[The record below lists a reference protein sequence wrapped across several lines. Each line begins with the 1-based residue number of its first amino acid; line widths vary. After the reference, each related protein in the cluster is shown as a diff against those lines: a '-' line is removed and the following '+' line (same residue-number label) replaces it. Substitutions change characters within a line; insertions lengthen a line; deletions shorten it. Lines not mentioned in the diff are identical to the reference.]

1 MNIAEHVQRG
11 AASHPDRI
19 ALVFE
24 GQSWTYGELDAQSS
38 QVAGMFAAHGLSA
51 GERIALYLPNIPEFA
66 IGYLGILKLGAI
78 AVSVSTGWKHDELHY
93 VLKNCEARAVVT
105 IPDLRDNVPAGAVER
120 VYVCDEAF
128 AAARASADRLPGART
143 MQPTDP
149 AVIVYTS
156 GTTGRPKGA
165 VLSHSNVVKNIEAKQ
180 RYLGIRGDD
189 RGMLFLPLYHC
200 FGQNAVFNAM
210 LHAGAAVVLHRR
222 FDLEQV
228 LRSISDNQATM
239 FFGVPANFIVL
250 LARRPFAELTGV
262 RYWFSAAAPLPLE
275 IENAWRDTFGAPI
288 FQGYG
293 LSETSPFASYNHLS
307 EYRPGSIGTPIDG
320 VEMKIV
326 EPVTGA
332 DCAAG
337 EKGEVVVRGH
347 NVMLGYWGSPEET
360 AHAIRDGWFHTGD
373 IGRCDSEGYFFI
385 EDRLS
390 DMIISGGINVYP
402 AEVENVLHSHPA
414 VAEAAVYGIRELLL
428 GEQVR
433 ADIVLRPKTFLS
445 EAEIAGYCRQRL
457 AEVKV
462 PSIIRFV
469 QEIPKSPTGKILKR
483 VLRQEVV
490 EQRRNR
496 TRRRVNEQEARRWI
510 LGWLADNLETPPP
523 TDSLQV
529 PMANLGL
536 DSLRAV
542 RLVQGLNE
550 WLDMNLEP
558 TAPWSYA
565 TIAAMARHVAKG
577 PELQADDNNLAN
589 SERAAEILVL
599 AELKQLNR

>member
-11 AASHPDRI
+11 AASYPDRI
-19 ALVFE
+19 ALMFE
-24 GQSWTYGELDAQSS
+24 GQSWTYCELDDQSS
-38 QVAGMFAAHGLSA
+38 QAAGMFAADGLRA
-51 GERIALYLPNIPEFA
+51 GDRIALYLPNLPEFA
-66 IGYLGILKLGAI
+66 IAYLGILKLGAI
-78 AVSVSTGWKHDELHY
+78 AVSISTGWKHDELHH
-93 VLKNCEARAVVT
+93 VLDNCGARAVVT
-105 IPDLRDNVPAGAVER
+105 TPDLREHIPPGSVEH

-128 AAARASADRLPGART
+128 AVALASADRFPGPRA
-143 MQPTDP
+143 MQPGDP

-165 VLSHSNVVKNIEAKQ
+165 VLSHANVVENIEAKR
-180 RYLGIRGDD
+180 RYLGIGSGD

-210 LHAGAAVVLHRR
+210 LQAGAAVVLHRR

-228 LRSISDNQATM
+228 LRSIADHQVTM

-250 LARRPFAELTGV
+250 LSRLPFAEVAGI

-275 IENAWRDTFGAPI
+275 VENAWRNTFGAPI

-307 EYRPGSIGTPIDG
+307 EYRPGSIGAPIEG
-320 VEMKIV
+320 VEMKV
-326 EPVTGA
+326 VDPATGA

-337 EKGEVVVRGH
+337 EKGEIVVRGH
-347 NVMLGYWGSPEET
+347 NVMLGYWESPEET
-360 AHAIRDGWFHTGD
+360 ARAIRDGWFHTGD
-373 IGRCDSEGYFFI
+373 IGRRDVDGYFFI

-390 DMIISGGINVYP
+390 DMIISGGVNVYP
-402 AEVENVLHSHPA
+402 AEVENVLLSHPA

-433 ADIVLRPKTFLS
+433 ADVVLRPTAAAS
-445 EAEIAGYCRQRL
+445 EDEIRGYCRQRL
-457 AEVKV
+457 AEVKA
-462 PSIIRFV
+462 PSIVRFV
-469 QEIPKSPTGKILKR
+469 QQIPKSPTGKILKR
-483 VLRQEVV
+483 VLRQEAV

-496 TRRRVNEQEARRWI
+496 TRAYVSEEEARRWI
-510 LGWLADNLETPPP
+510 FRWLADNLETPPP
-523 TDSLQV
+523 TGSTDV
-529 PMANLGL
+529 PLADLGL

-542 RLVQGLNE
+542 RFVESLNE
-550 WLDMNLEP
+550 WLGINLEP
-558 TAPWSYA
+558 TAPWSYS

-577 PELQADDNNLAN
+577 REDQPRDGHPDASDK
-589 SERAAEILVL
+589 AAEVLVL
-599 AELKQLNR
+599 AELNQVNR

>member
-19 ALVFE
+19 ALMFE
-24 GQSWTYGELDAQSS
+24 GQTWTYYELDVQSS
-38 QVAGMFAAHGLSA
+38 QAAGMFATDGMRA
-51 GERIALYLPNIPEFA
+51 GDRIALYLPNLPEFA
-66 IGYLGILKLGAI
+66 IAYLGILKLGAI
-78 AVSVSTGWKHDELHY
+78 AVSISTGWKYDELHH
-93 VLKNCEARAVVT
+93 VLDNCGARAVVT
-105 IPDLRDNVPAGAVER
+105 TPDLREHVPTGSVEH

-128 AAARASADRLPGART
+128 AAALASADRFPGARA
-143 MQPTDP
+143 MQPGDP

-165 VLSHSNVVKNIEAKQ
+165 VLSHANVVENIEAKR
-180 RYLGIRGDD
+180 RYLGIHGGD

-228 LRSISDNQATM
+228 LRSIADHQVTM

-250 LARRPFAELTGV
+250 LSRLPFAEVAGI

-275 IENAWRDTFGAPI
+275 VENSWRKTFGVPI

-307 EYRPGSIGTPIDG
+307 EYRPGSIGTPIEG

-326 EPVTGA
+326 DPASGA

-337 EKGEVVVRGH
+337 EKGEIVVRGH
-347 NVMLGYWGSPEET
+347 NVMLGYWESPEDT
-360 AHAIRDGWFHTGD
+360 ARAIRDGWFHTGD
-373 IGRCDSEGYFFI
+373 IGRRDVDGYFFI

-433 ADIVLRPKTFLS
+433 ADVVLRPTLASS
-445 EAEIAGYCRQRL
+445 EDEIRGYCRQRL

-462 PSIIRFV
+462 PSIVRFV
-469 QEIPKSPTGKILKR
+469 QQIPKSPTGKILKR
-483 VLRQEVV
+483 VLRQEAVD
-490 EQRRNR
+490 QRRNR
-496 TRRRVNEQEARRWI
+496 ARQYVSEEEARRWI
-510 LGWLADNLETPPP
+510 LRWLADNLEMPPP
-523 TDSLQV
+523 TGSTEV
-529 PMANLGL
+529 PLADLGL

-542 RLVQGLNE
+542 RFVESLNE
-550 WLDMNLEP
+550 WLGINLEP
-558 TAPWSYA
+558 TAPWSYS
-565 TIAAMARHVAKG
+565 TITAMARHVAKG
-577 PELQADDNNLAN
+577 REDQPRHSHPDASDK
-589 SERAAEILVL
+589 AAEVLVL
-599 AELKQLNR
+599 AELNQVNR

>member
-11 AASHPDRI
+11 AASYPDRI
-19 ALVFE
+19 ALLFE
-24 GQSWTYGELDAQSS
+24 GQTWTYRELDAQSS
-38 QVAGMFAAHGLSA
+38 QAAGMLAADGLSA
-51 GERIALYLPNIPEFA
+51 GDRIALYLPNVPEFA
-66 IGYLGILKLGAI
+66 IAYLGILKLGAI
-78 AVSVSTGWKHDELHY
+78 AVSISSGWKHDELHY
-93 VLKNCEARAVVT
+93 VLKNCQARAVVT
-105 IPDLRDNVPAGAVER
+105 TPDLREHVPAGSVER
-120 VYVCDEAF
+120 IYVCDEAF
-128 AAARASADRLPGART
+128 AAALASADRLSGPRAMEPG
-143 MQPTDP
+143 DP

-165 VLSHSNVVKNIEAKQ
+165 VLSHSNVVKNIEAKR
-180 RYLGIRGDD
+180 RYLGIRADD
-189 RGMLFLPLYHC
+189 RGTLFLPLYHC

-222 FDLEQV
+222 FDLERV
-228 LRSISDNQATM
+228 LRSIADHQVTM

-250 LARRPFAELTGV
+250 LARLPFTEVAGV

-275 IENAWRDTFGAPI
+275 LENAWRKTFGAPI

-326 EPVTGA
+326 DPATGA
-332 DCAAG
+332 NCAVG
-337 EKGEVVVRGH
+337 EKGEIAVRGH
-347 NVMLGYWGSPEET
+347 NVMLGYWGSPDDT
-360 AHAIRDGWFHTGD
+360 ASAIRDGWFHTGD
-373 IGRCDSEGYFFI
+373 IGRCDADGYFFV

-390 DMIISGGINVYP
+390 DMIVSGGVNVYP

-433 ADIVLRPKTFLS
+433 ADIVLRPKVVSS
-445 EAEIAGYCRQRL
+445 EDEIRRYCRQRL

-462 PSIIRFV
+462 PSTVRFV
-469 QEIPKSPTGKILKR
+469 QQIPKSPTGKILKR

-496 TRRRVNEQEARRWI
+496 TRRRVSEEEARRWI
-510 LGWLADNLETPPP
+510 LGWLADHLEMPPP
-523 TDSLQV
+523 TNSADV
-529 PMANLGL
+529 PLATLGL

-542 RLVQGLNE
+542 RFVESLNE
-550 WLDMNLEP
+550 WLGINLEP
-558 TAPWSYA
+558 TAPWSYS
-565 TIAAMARHVAKG
+565 TIRTMARHVAKWQ
-577 PELQADDNNLAN
+577 EVQATFNDLDA
-589 SERAAEILVL
+589 SDAAAEVLVL
-599 AELKQLNR
+599 AELNLLNR